1 VSEPAL
7 RPATVEDLYRT
18 EGKAELVGGRLK
30 IMEPT
35 GLAPGRASANIYAS
49 LREYER
55 QTRSGYAV
63 PENVSFLVNLPNR
76 QSFCP
81 DGAFFLGRD
90 SGLKFP
96 EGAPVLAI
104 EVRSESDYGLRAERE
119 MAAKRAEYFAAGT
132 VVVWDVDL
140 VGEDVVRVYRASEPL
155 QPTVYRRGDT
165 AEAEPA
171 LPGWTM
177 PVDDIFD

>member
-1 VSEPAL
+1 MSEPAL

-18 EGKAELVGGRLK
+18 EGKAELVGGRLR

-35 GLAPGRASANIYAS
+35 GFAPGRASSNIYFA

-81 DGAFFLGRD
+81 DGAYFIGQD

-119 MAAKRAEYFAAGT
+119 MAAKRAEYFTAGT
-132 VVVWDVDL
+132 LVVWDVDL
-140 VGEDVVRVYRASEPL
+140 VGAETVRVFRARDP
-155 QPTVYRRGDT
+155 QRPTVYRRGQV

>member
-1 VSEPAL
+1 MSGPAL
-7 RPATVEDLYRT
+7 RPATVDDLYRT

-35 GLAPGRASANIYAS
+35 GFAPGRSSSNIYAS

-55 QTRSGYAV
+55 RTCSGYAV
-63 PENVSFLVNLPNR
+63 PENVSFLVNLPDR

-81 DGAFFLGRD
+81 DGAYFLGQD

-104 EVRSESDYGLRAERE
+104 EVRSEGDYGLRDERE
-119 MAAKRAEYFAAGT
+119 MATKRAEYFGAGT
-132 VVVWDVDL
+132 LVVWDVDQ
-140 VGEDVVRVYRASEPL
+140 VGADTVRVFRASDP
-155 QPTVYRRGDT
+155 QRPTVYRRGQV

-177 PVDDIFD
+177 PVDDILD

>member
-35 GLAPGRASANIYAS
+35 GFAPGRASWNITFA

-63 PENVSFLVNLPNR
+63 PENVSFLVDLPNR

-81 DGAFFLGRD
+81 DGAYFLGRD

-104 EVRSESDYGLRAERE
+104 EVRSEGDYGLRAERE

-132 VVVWDVDL
+132 LVVWDVDL
-140 VGEDVVRVYRASEPL
+140 VGADTVRVFRASDP
-155 QPTVYRRGDT
+155 QRPTVYRRGQV

-177 PVDDIFD
+177 RVDDVFD